1 MIDFSRRSTQLEIM
15 DNIGEGVENLPMV
28 FDDINRVNRMLGG
41 NAITVQAVA
50 KLLLENPKEKYVIVD
65 MGCGDGAMLRELA
78 DYCRKQKLN
87 SRFIG
92 IDLNTEALQ
101 IAELES
107 LDYPEISYVVQDILA
122 LNPLSF
128 ECDIVLTTL
137 TMHHFTDSQ
146 LLIFLQKF
154 IELTSIGIVINDLQR
169 SRWAYYLFKG
179 FSRIFIKTKVAKID
193 GLISIRKGF
202 KRIELEEYSQ
212 NLPSVSHDIRWKW
225 AYRYVWV
232 MRHNRLS

>member
-1 MIDFSRRSTQLEIM
+1 MIDFSRRSAQLEIM
-15 DNIGEGVENLPMV
+15 DNMQEGFENLPMV

-50 KLLLENPKEKYVIVD
+50 KLFHENPKEAYVIVD

-87 SRFIG
+87 VRFIG
-92 IDLNTEALQ
+92 IDLNKEALQ
-101 IAELES
+101 IAGRES
-107 LDYPEISYVVQDILA
+107 LDYPEISYVVEDIVA
-122 LNPLSF
+122 LDPSNF

-137 TMHHFTDSQ
+137 TMHHFTNAQ

-154 IELTSIGIVINDLQR
+154 IELTSIGVVINDLQR
-169 SRWAYYLFKG
+169 SRWAYYLFRG

-202 KRIELEEYSQ
+202 IKSELKEYSQ
-212 NLPSVSHDIRWKW
+212 RLPSVSHDIRWKW

-232 MRHNRLS
+232 MRHNPLS